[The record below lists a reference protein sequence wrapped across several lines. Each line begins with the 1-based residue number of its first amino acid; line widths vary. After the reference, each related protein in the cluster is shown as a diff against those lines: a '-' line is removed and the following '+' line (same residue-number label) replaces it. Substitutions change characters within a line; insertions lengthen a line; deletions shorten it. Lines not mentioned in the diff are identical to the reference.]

1 MDELFLTPEH
11 LRFKEEVRAF
21 AQKEIAPRAVE
32 LDRAGPKSFPYELMR
47 RLGEKGL
54 LGITYPKEYGGLG
67 RDFTSYVVAM
77 EEVTL
82 AYEALGPNCQGHL
95 VGLLPIYLR
104 GTKEQKEK
112 YLRPGVKGEKLSAFA
127 LVEPQAGSDAASI
140 QSHIVKAE
148 STYIL
153 NGKKAFISNAG
164 AAEIYVVIARTK
176 GTQRHQG
183 VHAFI
188 VEKGTP
194 GFTIGNIDE
203 YLGMYGHITGEL
215 LFEDCRIPSDNLLG
229 DEGDGFKIAME
240 TLDRGRVGE
249 CAQALSIA
257 QNSLQEAIRFARGR
271 EQFGK
276 KIAEFQAIQFML
288 ADMAM
293 NIDAGRL
300 LVYRAA
306 RLIDQG
312 KKATKEA
319 SMGKLFTSE
328 VAMKCAIDA
337 VEILGARG
345 LTKEYP
351 VERYLRAAKI
361 CSIVVGTS
369 EIQRIVI
376 SRELLK

>member
-1 MDELFLTPEH
+1 MDELFLSPEH
-11 LRFKEEVRAF
+11 LRFREEVRAF
-21 AQKEIAPRAVE
+21 AQAEIAPRAAE
-32 LDRAGPKSFPYELMR
+32 LDRAGPKSFPADLMR

-54 LGITYPKEYGGLG
+54 LGITYPREHGGLG

-77 EEVTL
+77 EEVTR

-95 VGLLPIYLR
+95 VGLLPIHLR
-104 GTKEQKEK
+104 GTPEQKERA
-112 YLRPGVKGEKLSAFA
+112 LRPGARGEKLAAFA

-140 QSHIVKAE
+140 QSQVVRDGDG
-148 STYIL
+148 YLL
-153 NGKKAFISNAG
+153 NGRKAFISNAG
-164 AAEIYVVIARTK
+164 AAETYVVIARTQ
-176 GTQRHQG
+176 GTQGHRG
-183 VHAFI
+183 VHAFL
-188 VEKGTP
+188 VERGAP
-194 GFTIGNIDE
+194 GFTIGKIDE

-215 LFEDCRIPSDNLLG
+215 IFQDCRLPRESLLG
-229 DEGDGFKIAME
+229 SEGEGFKIAME
-240 TLDRGRVGE
+240 TLDMGRVGE

-257 QNSLQEAIRFARGR
+257 HNSLQEAIRFAKER

-293 NIDAGRL
+293 NLEAGRL

-306 RLIDQG
+306 WLIDRG

-319 SMGKLFTSE
+319 SMAKLFTSE
-328 VAMKCAIDA
+328 VAMRCAIDA

-376 SRELLK
+376 SRETLR